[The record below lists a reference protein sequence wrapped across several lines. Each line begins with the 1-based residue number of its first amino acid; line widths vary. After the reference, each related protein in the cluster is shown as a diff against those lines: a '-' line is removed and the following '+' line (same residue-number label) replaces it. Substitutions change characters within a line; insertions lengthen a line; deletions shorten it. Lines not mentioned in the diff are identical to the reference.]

1 MRNQNKQAENGDL
14 LYIESIM
21 TKSEIRLKEFSFLI
35 LAVYSFL
42 SGVVC

>member
-1 MRNQNKQAENGDL
+1 MRNQNRQTNNGNF

-21 TKSEIRLKEFSFLI
+21 TKSEIRLKEFSFLF